1 MQAVEDLLLQAP
13 LQGRLGLGQN
23 DEVPE
28 PKYRPKGGF
37 HAIRATKSLPQQLRE
52 LDSLRKQGIVK
63 TSPPLPAKDER
74 GETPWATDAVE
85 LSPAQTLV
93 CYQAA
98 LVHPP
103 AHQGRR
109 RTAAE
114 DRLAAA
120 QASE

>member
-1 MQAVEDLLLQAP
+1 MCP
-13 LQGRLGLGQN
+13 
-23 DEVPE
+23 
-28 PKYRPKGGF
+28 RPAGG
-37 HAIRATKSLPQQLRE
+37 AIRATKSLPQQLRE

-98 LVHPP
+98 LVHATASPLRALGTARPP
-103 AHQGRR
+103 
-109 RTAAE
+109 T
-114 DRLAAA
+114 
-120 QASE
+120 